1 MQYIPR
7 GVGGT
12 LFLWITLSL
21 SAQHS
26 SHNGA
31 PKYAPADGQKLLI
44 LGQDLGAVG
53 GLDAYYDG
61 YVDHLEHVPAGITSY
76 TGFPGLGGL
85 KEMANWGAGDVN
97 AQAYMEDATF
107 DHSAPVI
114 GLYLVDQLL
123 SIINGDSDTRLNEL
137 GGWIK
142 AQERPVFLRIGYE
155 FDGPHNHYDPEQFKK
170 AWVYIVEYFDGLGV
184 KNVAYVWQAY
194 GMNTPNIERWYPGDV
209 YVNWIGY
216 SHFDEP
222 RPGENILEFASAH
235 NKPVMIAEAA
245 PRTDLKIGDG
255 ITHWNSWY
263 KPLFETIHNN
273 DRIKA
278 LAYINVD
285 WDSQPMW
292 QGQGWGDSRVQVN
305 DLVME
310 YWQNEIQKD
319 SWVLASDSLFD
330 IMDFRKW
337 QDADITSVSD
347 FQSADNKVLVFSGPR
362 GLLVRSV
369 DHAPMDEIRIWDMN
383 GRLRY
388 VSEPDSPVHE
398 IPGDLFTGV
407 TAQVLQVKM
416 TEVTIRK
423 KVMIHTMD

>member
-1 MQYIPR
+1 MRNLSRTVAGI
-7 GVGGT
+7 

-21 SAQHS
+21 GAQHS

-44 LGQDLGAVG
+44 MGQDLGAVG

-61 YVDHLEHVPAGITSY
+61 YVDNLGHVPAGVTSY

-85 KEMANWGAGDVN
+85 TDLANWGAGDIN

-107 DHSAPVI
+107 DNSAIVI

-123 SIINGDSDTRLNEL
+123 SIINGNSDSQLNDL

-142 AQERPVFLRIGYE
+142 TRERPVFLRIGYE
-155 FDGPHNHYDPEQFKK
+155 FDGPYNHYDPEQFKK
-170 AWVYIVEYFDGLGV
+170 AWVYIVKHFDGQGV
-184 KNVAYVWQAY
+184 KNVSYVWQAY
-194 GMNTPNIERWYPGDV
+194 GLNTPNIERWYPGDV
-209 YVNWIGY
+209 YVNWMGY

-222 RPGENILEFASAH
+222 RPGENILEFAEERD
-235 NKPVMIAEAA
+235 KPVMIAEAT

-263 KPLFETIHNN
+263 KPLFETIYTN

-278 LAYINVD
+278 LAYINAN
-285 WDSQPMW
+285 WDSQSMW
-292 QGQGWGDSRVQVN
+292 QGHGWGDSRVQVN

-319 SWVLASDSLFD
+319 SWILASDSLFD
-330 IMDFRKW
+330 LMEYQKW
-337 QDADITSVSD
+337 QDADISGVSD
-347 FQSADNKVLVFSGPR
+347 MLSPEEKVQLISTPA
-362 GLLVRSV
+362 GLLVRSLENS
-369 DHAPMDEIRIWDMN
+369 PMDEIRIWDMS

-388 VSEPDSPVHE
+388 VSETDSPIYE
-398 IPGDLFTGV
+398 IPENLFSGV
-407 TAQVLQVKM
+407 TAIVLQVRM
-416 TEVTIRK
+416 GETTIRK
-423 KVMIHTMD
+423 KAMITTRD